1 MTVRETATIQVT
13 VTASP
18 ELLPAHRGPLTLDW
32 LEDTDVDSK
41 SLTGDDAEIDIHVAY
56 IVDEDDRNNAQVD
69 FVPMNDA
76 KLNVASGQVSSRAE
90 CEAMPAHDGN
100 GWQMIG
106 ARKDDIVCVRTAS
119 GTVARLQ
126 VIKFGEDTVTLDA
139 TVWRR

>member
-1 MTVRETATIQVT
+1 M
-13 VTASP
+13 
-18 ELLPAHRGPLTLDW
+18 
-32 LEDTDVDSK
+32 EDTDVDST

-90 CEAMPAHDGN
+90 CEAVAQAMPAHDGN
-100 GWQMIG
+100 GRQMIG
-106 ARKDDIVCVRTAS
+106 ARKDDIVCVRTAN